1 MAESQTQQLGSE
13 HSCSDT
19 ELCEH
24 SVICPCC
31 GWVSPL
37 PRLESEQ
44 SASCGRCGYT
54 LIRNYAHWPERILAL
69 SIACLC
75 MFMAAISFPLI
86 GFSAKGVVQ
95 NITLTDLVS
104 VLFHQQYLGLAI
116 IGLLLL
122 LVLPLSFLIS
132 LGYLSSGWLMK
143 KQWPLRQWAAH
154 WCSVVQP
161 WLMVD
166 VFVIAL
172 LVSLIKLHSLA
183 YIELGASFWAYC
195 VFAVLFVK
203 LLALFDNHLLWSYCS
218 DVTGKHVS
226 ECAHEHELSVKACPL
241 CGLSVDK
248 DCDICPRCHQHLKPV
263 RRASLVPTLALL
275 VAATVMYIPA
285 NYFPIMTTTFLGE
298 AKDSTIMGGV
308 LLLWQMGSYPV
319 SLVILI
325 ASVFVPSA
333 KIVSLLWLCWQS
345 RGYDS
350 CSVQMSQKLY
360 LLTEFVGR
368 WSMIDVFVVALL
380 ASLVQLGSLMNVT
393 PGPAVIP
400 FASVVVLTM
409 LAAKAFDPKLLWQ
422 NVLSKK
428 EQVLE

>member
-1 MAESQTQQLGSE
+1 MAQPHTPQLNDE
-13 HSCSDT
+13 HYHGD
-19 ELCEH
+19 ECEH
-24 SVICPCC
+24 SVVCPCC
-31 GWVSPL
+31 GWVNPL
-37 PRLESEQ
+37 PKLKAEQ
-44 SASCGRCGYT
+44 SASCGRCGHT
-54 LIRNYAHWPERILAL
+54 LARNHEYWPQRMLAL
-69 SIACLC
+69 SVACLC
-75 MFMAAISFPLI
+75 MFLASLSFPLI

-95 NITLTDLVS
+95 TITLTDLVT
-104 VLFHQQYLGLAI
+104 VLFHQQYLALAT

-122 LVLPLSFLIS
+122 IVLPLSFLIS
-132 LGYLSSGWLMK
+132 LGYLSSGWVFK
-143 KQWPLRQWAAH
+143 RPWPFTKWAAH
-154 WCSVVQP
+154 WCTVVQP

-166 VFVIAL
+166 VFLIAL

-183 YIELGASFWAYC
+183 YIELGSSFWAYC

-218 DVTGKHVS
+218 DVKGKHVAI
-226 ECAHEHELSVKACPL
+226 CADEQDLAIKSCHL
-241 CGLSVDK
+241 CGLSLEK
-248 DCDICPRCHQHLKPV
+248 DCQVCPRCHQHFKQARHSPL
-263 RRASLVPTLALL
+263 AQTLALL
-275 VAATVMYIPA
+275 LAAALMYIPA
-285 NYFPIMTTTFLGE
+285 NYFPIMTTTFLGQ

-319 SLVILI
+319 ALVILI

-333 KIVSLLWLCWQS
+333 KILSLLWLCWQC
-345 RGYDS
+345 RDIDS
-350 CSVQMSQKLY
+350 CSVQTRQKLY

-409 LAAKAFDPKLLWQ
+409 LAAKTFDPKLLWR
-422 NVLSKK
+422 NVVAKE